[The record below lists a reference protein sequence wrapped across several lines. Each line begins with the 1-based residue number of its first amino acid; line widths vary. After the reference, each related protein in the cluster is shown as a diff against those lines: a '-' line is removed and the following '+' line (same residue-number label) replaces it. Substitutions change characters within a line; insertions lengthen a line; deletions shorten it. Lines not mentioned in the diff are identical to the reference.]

1 MSTEHSKR
9 AAKFT
14 QNVEKTTWH
23 DATFWSVRQK
33 RDKMAQELPE
43 WEDLREHASEIK
55 MHTITHL
62 ADYLDMFS
70 KNLESLGVKVHWAKD
85 AQEFNEIVLGIL
97 KDHNVKKMV
106 KTKSMLTEECEMN
119 PVIPFPITR
128 GLSFLTTTIL
138 SGYKLHKTSIAKLPF
153 KSLVALCTDLK
164 NLFSSS
170 FVSFEK

>member
-55 MHTITHL
+55 MHT
-62 ADYLDMFS
+62 DYPSCRLPRYVFQES
-70 KNLESLGVKVHWAKD
+70 GEPRGEGSLGK
-85 AQEFNEIVLGIL
+85 G
-97 KDHNVKKMV
+97 
-106 KTKSMLTEECEMN
+106 
-119 PVIPFPITR
+119 
-128 GLSFLTTTIL
+128 
-138 SGYKLHKTSIAKLPF
+138 
-153 KSLVALCTDLK
+153 CTG
-164 NLFSSS
+164 
-170 FVSFEK
+170 V